1 MAKKDK
7 LLLALEMITEGTDAQ
22 VPESFRAEAANVRA
36 AATPWTSVSGVQG
49 FGIAEKITD
58 GEQLEEVVLKVY
70 VDKKKPK
77 SKLSDP
83 VPKTVRVPGWE
94 APVATDVEEI
104 GVLSTQ
110 PNTTRLRP
118 AAPGFGVGHL
128 QITVGTLG
136 CLVQKKGNKKTL
148 YILSNSHVLANEGLA
163 AAGDPIV
170 QPGRDDGGASP
181 EDVIA
186 ELTEWA
192 PFQFTA
198 TGFPNL
204 VDAAIAKVKSAESIT
219 SAIRLIGVPKGISST
234 VRRGMRVQKTG
245 RTTDYTQGIIKDI
258 NFRPQIRYKK
268 PGGGK
273 GRVGFRDQVL
283 CTRYTDGG
291 DSGSAVLNMQGKI
304 VGLHFAGS
312 SSSSVFNRITNVL
325 TALDIQ
331 VVTRKI

>member
-1 MAKKDK
+1 MVKKDK

-22 VPESFRAEAANVRA
+22 VPASFRAEAANVRA
-36 AATPWTSVSGVQG
+36 AATPWTSVPGVQG

-83 VPKTVRVPGWE
+83 VPKTMRILGWE
-94 APVATDVEEI
+94 EPVTTDVEEI

-219 SAIRLIGVPKGISST
+219 SAIRLIGVPKGISTT

-258 NFRPQIRYKK
+258 NFRPQLRYKK

-273 GRVGFRDQVL
+273 SRVGFRDQVL

-291 DSGSAVLNMQGKI
+291 DSGSAVLNMQGKV

-312 SSSSVFNRITNVL
+312 VSGSVFNRIGNVL
-325 TALDIQ
+325 AALDIE
-331 VVTRKI
+331 VITRKL